1 MPAELLHVGFGGAV
15 AANRVLA
22 ILSPDSAPIRRMI
35 RHAEDQGRLINMTYG
50 RKTKSVIVLDSG
62 HVALSALQPETI
74 VNRLRQQRP
83 AHDQQAD
90 ASRD

>member
-1 MPAELLHVGFGGAV
+1 MATELLHVGFGGTV

-35 RHAEDQGRLINMTYG
+35 RVAEDEGRLINMTYG

-74 VNRLRQQRP
+74 VNRLRQQRSVR
-83 AHDQQAD
+83 DQQTD
-90 ASRD
+90 T